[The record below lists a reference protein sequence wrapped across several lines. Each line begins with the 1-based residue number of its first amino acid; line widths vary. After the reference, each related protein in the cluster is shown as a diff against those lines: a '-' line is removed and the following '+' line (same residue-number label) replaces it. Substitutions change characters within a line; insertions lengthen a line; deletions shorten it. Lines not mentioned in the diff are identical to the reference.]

1 MACARRMLERR
12 RDHKEHDRPEQ
23 ALERDQRVLEDKS
36 GGRILPHPHILPIS
50 LSWSEYHTVDGC
62 NGNGSEAPDTQD
74 VMMMKMQA
82 WHLWA
87 LQQES

>member
-23 ALERDQRVLEDKS
+23 ALERDQRGLEDKS
-36 GGRILPHPHILPIS
+36 GVELSLILIFFQS
-50 LSWSEYHTVDGC
+50 LSWSEYKTVDGC
-62 NGNGSEAPDTQD
+62 NGNAPEALHTQD
-74 VMMMKMQA
+74 IMMLKMQA
-82 WHLWA
+82 WRLWA

>member
-23 ALERDQRVLEDKS
+23 ALERDQRGLEDKS
-36 GGRILPHPHILPIS
+36 GVELSLILIFFQS
-50 LSWSEYHTVDGC
+50 LSWSEYQTVDGC
-62 NGNGSEAPDTQD
+62 NGNAPEALHTQD
-74 VMMMKMQA
+74 IMMMKMQA
-82 WHLWA
+82 WRLWA

>member
-1 MACARRMLERR
+1 MTGL
-12 RDHKEHDRPEQ
+12 
-23 ALERDQRVLEDKS
+23 S
-36 GGRILPHPHILPIS
+36 GHWREIRGGWRTSLGVELSLILIFFRS
-50 LSWSEYHTVDGC
+50 LSWSEYQRVDGC
-62 NGNGSEAPDTQD
+62 NGNAPEALHTQD